1 MATAL
6 LLLPGAGRAAPT
18 ISLNGVPID
27 GVVSQRF
34 DNVSVVIDEQ
44 GNLNIVA
51 RGYAVARAE
60 SGLPAGHAPPAVP
73 VAPALSPRPPAAS
86 TVPASAAADLKLS
99 RRYFVVAEQS
109 EPGITEYDV
118 SVFVNGRWVREL
130 RSDGDSEPFEVTRFL
145 APGSNKVTL
154 VATKRLVGSARRSTS
169 REATLRV
176 ILGEGSAGGGT
187 VYLEVPLV
195 SMTRTAADTE
205 TFTEEHNLVA
215 K

>member
-6 LLLPGAGRAAPT
+6 LLAPGAGLGAPSV
-18 ISLNGVPID
+18 SLNGVPID

-44 GNLNIVA
+44 GNLNILA
-51 RGYAVARAE
+51 RGYAVARTE
-60 SGLPAGHAPPAVP
+60 PAPAPAAAAAPP
-73 VAPALSPRPPAAS
+73 PRPPAPSLAE
-86 TVPASAAADLKLS
+86 VKIG

-109 EPGITEYDV
+109 EPGIAEYDV

-130 RSDGDSEPFEVTRFL
+130 RSDGDCEPFEITRFL
-145 APGSNKVTL
+145 NPGANKVTL
-154 VATKRLVGSARRSTS
+154 VATKRISGTARRSTS

-176 ILGEGSAGGGT
+176 LLGEGSAGGGT
-187 VYLEVPLV
+187 VYLEAPLV
-195 SMTRTAADTE
+195 SMTRSAAETE

-215 K
+215 R

>member
-1 MATAL
+1 MTTAL
-6 LLLPGAGRAAPT
+6 LLLPGAGRAAPS

-51 RGYAVARAE
+51 KGYAVARAE
-60 SGLPAGHAPPAVP
+60 GAPGASPVPAAPAPP
-73 VAPALSPRPPAAS
+73 PRPPAAS
-86 TVPASAAADLKLS
+86 TVPVAVAAEPKLA
-99 RRYFVVAEQS
+99 RRYFVVAQQS

-130 RSDGDSEPFEVTRFL
+130 RSDGDAEPFEVTRFL
-145 APGSNKVTL
+145 SPGSNKVTL
-154 VATKRLVGSARRSTS
+154 VATKRVAGSARRSTS
-169 REATLRV
+169 RDATLRV
-176 ILGEGSAGGGT
+176 LLGEGSAGGGT
-187 VYLEVPLV
+187 VFLEVPLV

-215 K
+215 R

>member
-1 MATAL
+1 MTTAL
-6 LLLPGAGRAAPT
+6 LLLPGAGRGAPG

-51 RGYAVARAE
+51 KGYAVARAE
-60 SGLPAGHAPPAVP
+60 SASAANPAP
-73 VAPALSPRPPAAS
+73 VAPPPRPPAAS
-86 TVPASAAADLKLS
+86 TTSPGPAEPKLA

-130 RSDGDSEPFEVTRFL
+130 RSDGDCEPFEVTRFL

-154 VATKRLVGSARRSTS
+154 VASKRLAGSSRRSTS

-176 ILGEGSAGGGT
+176 LLGEGSAGGGT
-187 VYLEVPLV
+187 VYLEAPLV

-205 TFTEEHNLVA
+205 TFTEEHNLMA
-215 K
+215 R

>member
-6 LLLPGAGRAAPT
+6 LLVPGAGGAAPS

-51 RGYAVARAE
+51 RGYAVARADAA
-60 SGLPAGHAPPAVP
+60 PATAAPVTSAPP
-73 VAPALSPRPPAAS
+73 PRPPAAGS
-86 TVPASAAADLKLS
+86 LASAAPAAEPRLA

-118 SVFVNGRWVREL
+118 SVFVNGRWVREM
-130 RSDGDSEPFEVTRFL
+130 RSDGDCEPFEFTRFL
-145 APGSNKVTL
+145 SPGQNKVTL
-154 VATKRLVGSARRSTS
+154 VATKRLTGSTRRSTS

-176 ILGEGSAGGGT
+176 LLGEGSAGGGT
-187 VYLEVPLV
+187 VYVEVPLV

-205 TFTEEHNLVA
+205 TFSEEHNLVA
-215 K
+215 R

>member
-1 MATAL
+1 MTTAL
-6 LLLPGAGRAAPT
+6 LLIPGAGRAAPT

-34 DNVSVVIDEQ
+34 DNVSVVIDDQ

-51 RGYAVARAE
+51 RGYAVARPDAA
-60 SGLPAGHAPPAVP
+60 PAAGPAPSAPVTSAPP
-73 VAPALSPRPPAAS
+73 PRPPAAGAL
-86 TVPASAAADLKLS
+86 ASAAPAAEPRLA

-118 SVFVNGRWVREL
+118 SVFVNGRWVREI

-145 APGSNKVTL
+145 NPGPNKVTL
-154 VATKRLVGSARRSTS
+154 VATKRITGNTRRSTS

-176 ILGEGSAGGGT
+176 LLGEGSAGGGT
-187 VYLEVPLV
+187 VYLEAPLV

-205 TFTEEHNLVA
+205 TFSEEHNLVA
-215 K
+215 R

>member
-6 LLLPGAGRAAPT
+6 LLLPGAVRAAPT
-18 ISLNGVPID
+18 VSLNGVPID

-34 DNVSVVIDEQ
+34 DNVTVMIDEQ

-51 RGYAVARAE
+51 KGYAVARAE
-60 SGLPAGHAPPAVP
+60 GAPAPAVP
-73 VAPALSPRPPAAS
+73 AAPAPPPRPPAAS
-86 TVPASAAADLKLS
+86 TVPAASAAGPKLA

-130 RSDGDSEPFEVTRFL
+130 KSDGDCEPFEVTRFL
-145 APGSNKVTL
+145 APGPNKVTL
-154 VATKRLVGSARRSTS
+154 VAAKRLGGTARRSTS

-176 ILGEGSAGGGT
+176 VVGEGSAGGGT
-187 VYLEVPLV
+187 VYVESPLV

>member
-1 MATAL
+1 
-6 LLLPGAGRAAPT
+6 
-18 ISLNGVPID
+18 
-27 GVVSQRF
+27 
-34 DNVSVVIDEQ
+34 VVIDEQ

-51 RGYAVARAE
+51 KGYAVARAE
-60 SGLPAGHAPPAVP
+60 STPAASAAPAPP
-73 VAPALSPRPPAAS
+73 PRPPAAS
-86 TVPASAAADLKLS
+86 TVPAGGTAEPKLA
-99 RRYFVVAEQS
+99 RRYFVVTEQS

-145 APGSNKVTL
+145 APGPNKVTL
-154 VATKRLVGSARRSTS
+154 VASKRLVGSARRSTS

-176 ILGEGSAGGGT
+176 LLGEGSAGGGT

-215 K
+215 R

>member
-6 LLLPGAGRAAPT
+6 LLLPGAVRAAPN

-34 DNVSVVIDEQ
+34 DNVTVVIDEQ

-51 RGYAVARAE
+51 KGYAVARAE
-60 SGLPAGHAPPAVP
+60 GAPAPAAPAAPAPP
-73 VAPALSPRPPAAS
+73 PRPPAAS
-86 TVPASAAADLKLS
+86 TVPAGGTEPRLA

-130 RSDGDSEPFEVTRFL
+130 RSDGDCEPFEVTRFL
-145 APGSNKVTL
+145 APGPNKVTL
-154 VATKRLVGSARRSTS
+154 VAAKRLAGTARRSTS

-176 ILGEGSAGGGT
+176 MVGEGSAGGGT
-187 VYLEVPLV
+187 VYLESPLV